1 VNEQQNQI
9 DSALSQQAMI
19 LDQKLK
25 YLHTELQ
32 RISTLLIEF
41 EKVKLAANNLKE
53 DEVIINVGAGVL
65 VKARIESSNFLYPIG
80 AGYYIS
86 LPKDLVSKRIDE
98 QLESAKK
105 NNDMIRVEIKKLEN
119 ELIELMKKVN
129 YVWIY

>member
-1 VNEQQNQI
+1 MNEQQNQI

-129 YVWIY
+129 YV